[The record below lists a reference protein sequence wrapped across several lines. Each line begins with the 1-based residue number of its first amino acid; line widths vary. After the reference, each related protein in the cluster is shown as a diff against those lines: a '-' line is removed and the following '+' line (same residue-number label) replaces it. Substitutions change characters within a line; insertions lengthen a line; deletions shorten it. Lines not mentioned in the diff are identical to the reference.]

1 MMITDD
7 EIKDI
12 HNKILQG
19 ESVKSATKTLDIS
32 VAYYYQRIKK
42 LGLNTKR
49 KSLEKKRSSGVK
61 KITDMHDL
69 AYLLNTDFKE
79 LHKYLDT
86 ESSVEQNIKKM
97 NYLKN
102 HSPKKFQEA
111 VQIIILNF
119 YKLDAIKLI
128 KTLKNM

>member
-1 MMITDD
+1 MITDD
-7 EIKDI
+7 EIKEI
-12 HNKILQG
+12 HTKILQG

-42 LGLNTKR
+42 LGLSTKR
-49 KSLEKKRSSGVK
+49 KSLEKKRNSGVK
-61 KITDMHDL
+61 KIKDMHDL

-86 ESSVEQNIKKM
+86 ESSVEKNIKKM